1 MPSRGPG
8 HALLFVLSFVTSSV
22 LKNLFLKVRIF
33 LPWPNTTLKSGFS
46 VTSRLTRS
54 PSGLVSWTWGPGRPP
69 AGGGQGGRGAVGP
82 PRPYHA
88 RRRTRRRCKEAWGRG
103 AGRAHAGGFSVGTC
117 GVRGSAFAP
126 WKEAES
132 KQVTGSAPREPRE
145 CRGFDCNLGPA
156 ASGRACE
163 LTGPVLRG
171 GVRLVL
177 GQSPGRPAWNSALVS
192 VTAVLQNCQ
201 RTP

>member
-1 MPSRGPG
+1 MGAAHVPPPLPGAGRPTARRTARAPCLSGGKAGAFRAHSNRALAPPPAWFLSSSPSRAITWAGPRASLRTQLC
-8 HALLFVLSFVTSSV
+8 HVICFKKPISKSAY
-22 LKNLFLKVRIF
+22 F

-54 PSGLVSWTWGPGRPP
+54 PSGLVSWTWGLGRPP

-88 RRRTRRRCKEAWGRG
+88 RRRTPRRRKEAWGRG

-126 WKEAES
+126 
-132 KQVTGSAPREPRE
+132 
-145 CRGFDCNLGPA
+145 
-156 ASGRACE
+156 
-163 LTGPVLRG
+163 
-171 GVRLVL
+171 
-177 GQSPGRPAWNSALVS
+177 
-192 VTAVLQNCQ
+192 
-201 RTP
+201 